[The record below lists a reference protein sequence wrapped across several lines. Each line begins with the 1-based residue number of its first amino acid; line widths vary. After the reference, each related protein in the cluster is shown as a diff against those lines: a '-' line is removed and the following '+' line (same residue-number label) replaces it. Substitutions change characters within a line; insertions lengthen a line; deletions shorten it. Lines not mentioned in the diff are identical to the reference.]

1 MACASACGGDTVEL
15 SAFICTDARL
25 THDGGLDLLGVFN
38 ELFAPAFPARHGRLV
53 LAALL
58 VWDAEEHGR
67 VDFRVDLEDSAGT
80 SVFTVD
86 GHTEVME
93 RAPPAPPPK
102 TQLVLPLHDVLFP
115 SAGRYRFK
123 FVIAGQHVHGPSLFV
138 LQRML
143 QERL

>member
-1 MACASACGGDTVEL
+1 VPAGTGEARGMEL
-15 SAFICTDARL
+15 SAFICTDARV
-25 THDGGLDLLGVFN
+25 THEGRLDLLGVFN

-53 LAALL
+53 LAAML
-58 VWDAEEHGR
+58 VWDAGEQGR
-67 VDFRVDLEDSAGT
+67 VDFRVDLRGADGT
-80 SVFTVD
+80 SVYTVD

-115 SAGRYRFK
+115 NAGRYRFE
-123 FVIAGQHVHGPSLFV
+123 FVVAEQHVQGPSLFV
-138 LQRML
+138 LQQML

>member
-1 MACASACGGDTVEL
+1 MVGWIWWGYSTSC
-15 SAFICTDARL
+15 
-25 THDGGLDLLGVFN
+25 
-38 ELFAPAFPARHGRLV
+38 FAPAFPARHGRLV
-53 LAALL
+53 FAAML
-58 VWDAEEHGR
+58 VWDAGETGR
-67 VDFRVDLEDSAGT
+67 VDFRVDLHGPEGA

-93 RAPPAPPPK
+93 RAPPSAPPK
-102 TQLVLPLHDVLFP
+102 TQLVLPLHDVMFP
-115 SAGRYRFK
+115 SAGRYRFG